1 MVAHSFCFTHS
12 FFYTIPKIQR
22 RIYYNVP
29 FFITYFGSWWPCVQ
43 QDVVLCYRRILV
55 SEGTHSQMRRIRLI
69 SFGMP
74 RPISLPA
81 TINPLTHLPKV
92 AAQKRR
98 VAGYARVSTKEQHLD
113 MQLEALKAAGCEKIF
128 SEKMT
133 GRQQNRPE
141 LDACLSFLREGDTL
155 VVYKLDRLGRSLKN
169 ILTLLED
176 FKNRGIQFTSLQ
188 DNISTEGA
196 IGQLMNNILGAFAQ
210 FERDLIYERTQEG
223 RRIAKEKGVKFGRKT
238 LINKNNIAKQKS
250 CIQLYESGTPVREIQ
265 KILNIGSSG
274 TVYRLLRRNGIA
286 LKSENKNN
294 K

>member
-1 MVAHSFCFTHS
+1 M
-12 FFYTIPKIQR
+12 KI
-22 RIYYNVP
+22 
-29 FFITYFGSWWPCVQ
+29 
-43 QDVVLCYRRILV
+43 
-55 SEGTHSQMRRIRLI
+55 
-69 SFGMP
+69 
-74 RPISLPA
+74 
-81 TINPLTHLPKV
+81 
-92 AAQKRR
+92 
-98 VAGYARVSTKEQHLD
+98 GYARVSTREQHLD

-141 LDACLSFLREGDTL
+141 LDACMNFLREGDTL

-176 FKNRGIQFTSLQ
+176 FKNRGILFTSLQ

-210 FERDLIYERTQEG
+210 FERDLIHE
-223 RRIAKEKGVKFGRKT
+223 RKT

-286 LKSENKNN
+286 LKSESKSE
-294 K
+294 

>member
-1 MVAHSFCFTHS
+1 M
-12 FFYTIPKIQR
+12 KI
-22 RIYYNVP
+22 
-29 FFITYFGSWWPCVQ
+29 
-43 QDVVLCYRRILV
+43 
-55 SEGTHSQMRRIRLI
+55 
-69 SFGMP
+69 
-74 RPISLPA
+74 
-81 TINPLTHLPKV
+81 
-92 AAQKRR
+92 
-98 VAGYARVSTKEQHLD
+98 GYARVSTREQHLD

-141 LDACLSFLREGDTL
+141 LDACMNFLREGDTL
-155 VVYKLDRLGRSLKN
+155 VVYKLDRLGRSLK
-169 ILTLLED
+169 
-176 FKNRGIQFTSLQ
+176 
-188 DNISTEGA
+188 NISTEGA

-210 FERDLIYERTQEG
+210 FERDLIHERTQEG

-286 LKSENKNN
+286 LKSESKSE
-294 K
+294 

>member
-1 MVAHSFCFTHS
+1 M
-12 FFYTIPKIQR
+12 KI
-22 RIYYNVP
+22 
-29 FFITYFGSWWPCVQ
+29 
-43 QDVVLCYRRILV
+43 
-55 SEGTHSQMRRIRLI
+55 
-69 SFGMP
+69 
-74 RPISLPA
+74 
-81 TINPLTHLPKV
+81 
-92 AAQKRR
+92 
-98 VAGYARVSTKEQHLD
+98 GYARVSTKEQHLD

-223 RRIAKEKGVKFGRKT
+223 RRIAKEKGVNYHKRLAEICQVVKGPV
-238 LINKNNIAKQKS
+238 
-250 CIQLYESGTPVREIQ
+250 SGEVISTDYAGMMNEAAERSAH
-265 KILNIGSSG
+265 GS
-274 TVYRLLRRNGIA
+274 RRPDVSLEAQGLQGPLDA
-286 LKSENKNN
+286 RHRHR
-294 K
+294 